1 MSDLC
6 YDADFASH
14 CSILCAVSVS
24 VSERMVGLQ
33 GSCVLQQT
41 LFHLIRI

>member
-24 VSERMVGLQ
+24 ERMVGLQ
-33 GSCVLQQT
+33 GSYVLQQT